1 MRDEVKKKLGS
12 YQRWPK
18 MPDFTRNVF
27 VKTVGVLEFS
37 NNVDTINYYRK
48 VIKQSESRHY
58 TILYYFLAKN
68 ESQLS

>member
-1 MRDEVKKKLGS
+1 
-12 YQRWPK
+12 